1 MKTQTIDGVPY
12 LINEKG
18 EVFLYS
24 SVPPIQLGT
33 YNKEAKLLN
42 LCDDWQEKSKSWLEH
57 FRQGLKTNTT
67 VALQKAAE
75 LQKAA

>member
-33 YNKEAKLLN
+33 YNKEAKVLSLH
-42 LCDDWQEKSKSWLEH
+42 DDWQEKSASWVDH
-57 FRQGLKTNTT
+57 FRQGLKTTT
-67 VALQKAAE
+67 TIALQKAAE
-75 LQKAA
+75 LQKAS